1 MLHVEH
7 LQKSFDGFMA
17 VADANLHV
25 APGDVTAVIGPN
37 GAGKTTLFNPIT
49 GQIPPDKVR
58 NNRQVQDA
66 YLGGC

>member
-1 MLHVEH
+1 
-7 LQKSFDGFMA
+7 MA

-37 GAGKTTLFNPIT
+37 GTGKTTLFNPIT